1 MSTYEAGGSSRVPYI
16 SKRVLTVHLMT
27 AAMLLIVA
35 CATVDPLTPTPDPTP
50 APPTTPT
57 PTNEGQA
64 KADVTALF
72 VMQVD
77 FITRGDWVAVYATC
91 SPQFR
96 AARPEE
102 RFVRDAVAQ
111 FERDGYSTGGFEA
124 RNVVPS
130 VRASGRV
137 RVSWDAYQDGQFV
150 RTEEVGQVY
159 IFTHGA
165 WFDEG
170 AWCR

>member
-1 MSTYEAGGSSRVPYI
+1 MR
-16 SKRVLTVHLMT
+16 VHLIV
-27 AAMLLIVA
+27 AALLLIVA

-50 APPTTPT
+50 RPPTTPT

-72 VMQVD
+72 LLQ
-77 FITRGDWVAVYATC
+77 IEHIQRRDWAAVYATC

-96 AARPEE
+96 AARPED
-102 RFVRDAVAQ
+102 RFVRDAAAQ
-111 FERDGYSTGGFEA
+111 FERDGYSNGGFEA
-124 RNVVPS
+124 RNVKPS